1 MANLAELEASVEDFS
16 KPKTIVSLAE
26 STKESMRKAHEL
38 LCKYSANPLSL
49 LACASGTKEL
59 TRSGMKRLVEFVE
72 VQEGDKTLVIEVYT
86 K

>member
-1 MANLAELEASVEDFS
+1 MKIEELESTQEDFS
-16 KPKTIVSLAE
+16 KPHVISE
-26 STKESMRKAHEL
+26 STQKAMLVAHEL
-38 LCKYSANPLSL
+38 LCKFSANPLSL
-49 LACASGTKEL
+49 QACGSGTKEL